1 MAKMAISE
9 LARAIA
15 VRHGMTQKEAERFVN
30 TFIDV
35 VNDGLRNEKQLKIKG
50 LGTFKVIDTKD
61 RESVNVNTGERILI
75 GGRGKITFTPDTVM
89 RELVNKPFAQF
100 QTVVLNDGVD
110 FSDID
115 ATSEEIQSDAEN
127 EEVVVAGTEQPQ
139 SFAEQPQSFAEEP
152 QSFAEQPIRIVEDNS
167 TEQEEPSKP
176 LPDELAPA
184 DDHPSPEE
192 ASSTPPHMLTPLVD
206 FVENEHSVDNDS
218 LKAEE
223 NPAENELKKT
233 DDTPAAATQSSPS

>member
-1 MAKMAISE
+1 MAKMAILE

-127 EEVVVAGTEQPQ
+127 EEVVVVGTEQPQSFAEEPQSFAEQPQSFAEQPQ

-152 QSFAEQPIRIVEDNS
+152 QSE
-167 TEQEEPSKP
+167 
-176 LPDELAPA
+176 
-184 DDHPSPEE
+184 
-192 ASSTPPHMLTPLVD
+192 
-206 FVENEHSVDNDS
+206 
-218 LKAEE
+218 
-223 NPAENELKKT
+223 
-233 DDTPAAATQSSPS
+233 